1 MKDDTRVTTKATR
14 SELVALVEALR
25 LEVATLENTL
35 RGSDGTRELLERI
48 QDGILVIDAD
58 THRIREANPMA
69 ATMFGAPRDKI
80 MGHECFEFI
89 CPAQR
94 GACPVTDLGVAV
106 DHAERQMVTKG
117 GGRKPILKTVARMT
131 LGGDDVLVESFM
143 DISELK
149 KVERSLSEHVHL
161 LQSVMDAVP
170 APVFYKDSDGRY
182 RGCNG
187 AFLQLMGRKQTEVIG
202 RTVEELA
209 LEDLA
214 KHDASRDLELLASPG
229 TQVYEA
235 EVRGADGN
243 RRAVV
248 FNKATYNDADGNLA
262 GLVGVMLDITD
273 LRRTADERE
282 HAIQRL
288 KKTRAELK
296 RLSISDGLTGL
307 ANRRHLD
314 DMLSREWRRAQRA
327 DLPLAL
333 LMADIDRFKAYNDAL
348 GHAAGD
354 ACLTAI
360 ADALTAQVHRPGD
373 LVGRWGG
380 EEFLAILP
388 ATDATGA
395 TCVAEAIRR
404 GIQELDIA
412 HPGLTARERTA
423 TGQSCVTITVG
434 VAVAR
439 GDLYANADAAVG
451 AADAALYRAKR
462 AGRNKVVTT

>member
-1 MKDDTRVTTKATR
+1 
-14 SELVALVEALR
+14 
-25 LEVATLENTL
+25 
-35 RGSDGTRELLERI
+35 
-48 QDGILVIDAD
+48 
-58 THRIREANPMA
+58 MA
-69 ATMFGAPRDKI
+69 ATMFGAAREKI

-94 GACPVTDLGVAV
+94 GACPVTDLGATV
-106 DHAERQMVTKG
+106 DHAERQMVTES

-161 LQSVMDAVP
+161 LQSTIDAVP
-170 APVFYKDSDGRY
+170 APVFYKDCDGHY

-187 AFLQLMGRKQTEVIG
+187 AFLQLIGRKQAEVIG
-202 RTVEELA
+202 HTVEELA
-209 LEDLA
+209 VEDLA
-214 KHDASRDLELLASPG
+214 KYDASRDVELFASPG

-282 HAIQRL
+282 HAIRRL

-348 GHAAGD
+348 GHTAGD

-360 ADALTAQVHRPGD
+360 AAALTAQVHRPGD

-388 ATDATGA
+388 ATDAGGA
-395 TCVAEAIRR
+395 ACVAEAIRR
-404 GIQELDIA
+404 GVQELDIA
-412 HPGLTARERTA
+412 HPGLSARERSA

-462 AGRNKVVTT
+462 AGRNKVVST